1 MGRSAANAR
10 KARRHQVLGG
20 RPFALP
26 PRCAS
31 CDGYTLHAGVVI
43 GASNRKGLR
52 QLCRYVSRPPLA
64 RVRLEFLAGDR
75 VRLGMKR
82 AWSDGTVAID
92 FSALELVERLASI
105 VPPPGKNQVL
115 YHGVLAARSAWRSQV
130 VPGRRA
136 RGRPAA
142 HCAPPGHLNHLG
154 GPAGRRS
161 SAREDRPRPHGVPH
175 RALVAVRPAAVARA
189 SSTNTMWIWMPLP
202 CFHAAS

>member
-130 VPGRRA
+130 VPGRRELSTSEVAA
-136 RGRPAA
+136 RAA
-142 HCAPPGHLNHLG
+142 VVLTRTP
-154 GPAGRRS
+154 
-161 SAREDRPRPHGVPH
+161 SASKRPRWTPWEQLLYQAFEVRS
-175 RALVAVRPAAVARA
+175 RACPECGERMQLRSVV
-189 SSTNTMWIWMPLP
+189 MG
-202 CFHAAS
+202 